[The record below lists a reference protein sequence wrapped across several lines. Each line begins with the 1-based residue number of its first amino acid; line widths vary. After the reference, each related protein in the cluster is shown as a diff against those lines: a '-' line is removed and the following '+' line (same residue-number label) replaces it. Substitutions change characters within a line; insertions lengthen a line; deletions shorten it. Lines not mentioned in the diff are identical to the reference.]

1 GLTVSDIGTYKVEYT
16 DANGCKVTSSNL
28 DITGQP
34 SDNLY
39 VYPVP
44 NQGVFNVRFYN
55 QSNEQVTVRVFDA
68 KGAEVYSRKVLTTIP
83 YTTINV
89 DMSTN
94 KPLANGTYIVDI
106 RGADGRLMGSKKII
120 VNKR

>member
-1 GLTVSDIGTYKVEYT
+1 MKVYT
-16 DANGCKVTSSNL
+16 DGNGCVATSANV

-55 QSNEQVTVRVFDA
+55 QANEQVTVRVFDA

-89 DMSTN
+89 DLSTN
-94 KPLANGTYIVDI
+94 QPLANGTYVVDV
-106 RGADGRLMGSKKII
+106 RGADGRLMGSRKII
-120 VNKR
+120 VYNR